1 MTKQSDTV
9 EATVRKVEGNWH
21 LVEYGTW
28 QVSVAPDGL
37 LMLPR
42 HLHPDEVDDF
52 VNAILA
58 ASEVGQKVKTDNEK
72 AAEGDDRTLPASSVL
87 VTEGGVPPGAVR
99 VKTAAGSN
107 PDPLPRGSIG
117 RRTRNPSSQGLKP
130 PAPQAPRPRG
140 ARR

>member
-1 MTKQSDTV
+1 MTDTDTA
-9 EATVRKVEGNWH
+9 EATVRTVDGWK

-28 QVSVAPDGL
+28 QVSVGPDGL

-58 ASEVGQKVKTDNEK
+58 AGEVGRKIKTDNAS
-72 AAEGDDRTLPASSVL
+72 AAQSDDRSLPASTIL

-99 VKTAAGSN
+99 INTSAGSN
-107 PDPLPRGSIG
+107 PEPQPRGSIG
-117 RRTRNPSSQGLKP
+117 RRTRNPSTQGLKP
-130 PAPQAPRPRG
+130 AAPQPPRARG
-140 ARR
+140 ARTR